1 MVGEQLWLRRRC
13 SSGEVNARG
22 ESQGARKIQQR
33 YNRPKWRLFWT
44 KNTNGLPIWSIKG
57 VSCFILYALHWSVLG
72 DRFGLSAPWETL
84 PPELCRPLHEVVVPH
99 RKRDSPLRRLTLH
112 SSFNLLVW
120 FRLLVACFTHHFC
133 PSDIHSSIS
142 DVLFSFLDS
151 PFDLGGVLFLPS
163 SCFCLLIAPFCW
175 FPCYHCSIEACW
187 AS

>member
-1 MVGEQLWLRRRC
+1 MAAAAVFVR
-13 SSGEVNARG
+13 RG
-22 ESQGARKIQQR
+22 ERTRRVSGCQKDTTKIQPAKVATILDEKHKR
-33 YNRPKWRLFWT
+33 ITNLINKGCLLFYIICPP
-44 KNTNGLPIWSIKG
+44 LIS
-57 VSCFILYALHWSVLG
+57 FG

-84 PPELCRPLHEVVVPH
+84 PPELCWPLHEVVVPH

-133 PSDIHSSIS
+133 PSDIHSSIP

-163 SCFCLLIAPFCW
+163 SCFCLLIAPFCS
-175 FPCYHCSIEACW
+175 FPCCHCSFEAC
-187 AS
+187 